1 MFSLFSGHDP
11 TSLYQPDI
19 NNIEENK
26 KEENKEEESKK
37 EENEEEENNSSSKD
51 NKQTI
56 KPKYTAELP
65 IITSKFC
72 ESLEGNKIS
81 CPVCYAIKIHDVF
94 FFGRRAGD
102 KETCSISEYAV
113 DLQPCG
119 TEHPIFEENF

>member
-1 MFSLFSGHDP
+1 MLTTELCYSAGHDP

-19 NNIEENK
+19 NNRKAIKNTLYLFSMVLPD
-26 KEENKEEESKK
+26 N
-37 EENEEEENNSSSKD
+37 ENEE
-51 NKQTI
+51 TI

-81 CPVCYAIKIHDVF
+81 CPVGYAIKIHDVF
-94 FFGRRAGD
+94 FGRRVS
-102 KETCSISEYAV
+102 ETCSISEYVKHTKSEAV

-119 TEHPIFEENF
+119 TEHPIFGENF